1 MNKTP
6 SATRPLAV
14 ITGASNGIGYQ
25 LALQLAQHGY
35 DLVAT
40 GRSDKIFQAAEDFRR
55 HGVDV
60 VPVQADLSNYE
71 EVERFWKESTA
82 LGRPI
87 AVAVINAGI
96 GIGGAPFWDTDLDE
110 EMNLIEVNVTS
121 VVHIAKRV
129 VTHMQAN
136 QSGRILFT
144 SSISATQPTPYETV
158 YGPSR
163 AFVFSFAE
171 SLREELKTEGVSVTA
186 LLPGATDSDFH
197 ARAGMGNTDIGRMKK
212 NDRVLV
218 AKQGFEAM
226 MKGRDHVVGGDWAT
240 KRAGFFNRFLTETYK
255 AARQGKAA
263 KP

>member
-1 MNKTP
+1 MTTS
-6 SATRPLAV
+6 SARPLAI

-25 LALQLAQHGY
+25 LALQLAQNGH

-40 GRSDKIFQAAEDFRR
+40 GRSEKIFQAAEDFKRY
-55 HGVDV
+55 GAEVTA
-60 VPVQADLSNYE
+60 VQADLSQPE
-71 EVERFWKESTA
+71 EVERFWKEATA

-96 GIGGAPFWDTDLDE
+96 GVGGAAFWNTDLDE
-110 EMNLIEVNVTS
+110 ELKLIDVNVTS
-121 VVHIAKRV
+121 VVHLAKRV

-218 AKQGFEAM
+218 AKQGYEAM

-255 AARQGKAA
+255 AARQGRAA

>member
-1 MNKTP
+1 MSTKIP
-6 SATRPLAV
+6 STRPLAI

-25 LALQLAQHGY
+25 LGLQLAQHGH

-40 GRSDKIFQAAEDFRR
+40 GRSGKIFEAAEDFKRY
-55 HGVDV
+55 GVDV
-60 VPVQADLSNYE
+60 VPVQADLSQYE
-71 EVERFWKESTA
+71 EVERFWKESSA

-96 GIGGAPFWDTDLDE
+96 GIGGAPFWGTELDE
-110 EMNLIEVNVTS
+110 ELKLIDVNVTS
-121 VVHIAKRV
+121 VVHLAKRI

-136 QSGRILFT
+136 HSGRILFT

-171 SLREELKTEGVSVTA
+171 SLREELRTEGVSVTA

-197 ARAGMGNTDIGRMKK
+197 ARAGMGNTNIGRMKK

-218 AKQGFEAM
+218 ARQGYEAM
-226 MKGRDHVVGGDWAT
+226 MKGKDHVVGGDWAT

-255 AARQGKAA
+255 AARQGRAA

>member
-1 MNKTP
+1 MSTTHP
-6 SATRPLAV
+6 SARPLAI

-25 LALQLAQHGY
+25 LALQLAQHGH

-40 GRSDKIFQAAEDFRR
+40 GRSARIFDAAEDFQR

-60 VPVQADLSNYE
+60 TPVQADLSQYE
-71 EVERFWKESTA
+71 EVERFWKEATA
-82 LGRPI
+82 GGRPV
-87 AVAVINAGI
+87 AVAVINAGV
-96 GIGGAPFWDTDLDE
+96 GIGGAPFWGTDLDE
-110 EMNLIEVNVTS
+110 ELKLIDVNVTS
-121 VVHIAKRV
+121 VVHLAKRV

-136 QSGRILFT
+136 HSGRILFT

-171 SLREELKTEGVSVTA
+171 SLREELRIEGVSVTA

-197 ARAGMGNTDIGRMKK
+197 ARAGMGNTNIGRMKK

-218 AKQGFEAM
+218 ARQGYEAM
-226 MKGRDHVVGGDWAT
+226 MKGKDHVVGGDWAT
-240 KRAGFFNRFLTETYK
+240 KRAGFLNRFLTETYK
-255 AARQGKAA
+255 AARQGRAA

>member
-1 MNKTP
+1 MPPT
-6 SATRPLAV
+6 SARPLAV

-25 LALQLAQHGY
+25 LALLLAKNGH

-40 GRSDKIFQAAEDFRR
+40 GRSEKIYQAADDFRR
-55 HGVDV
+55 HGVEV
-60 VPVQADLSNYE
+60 TPIQADLSKYE

-82 LGRPI
+82 LDRPVAI
-87 AVAVINAGI
+87 AIINAGI
-96 GIGGAPFWDTDLDE
+96 GVGGAPFWGTDLE
-110 EMNLIEVNVTS
+110 EELKLIDVNVTS
-121 VVHIAKRV
+121 VVHLAKRV

-197 ARAGMGNTDIGRMKK
+197 ARAGMGNPDIGRIKT

-218 AKQGFEAM
+218 AKQGYEAM

-240 KRAGFFNRFLTETYK
+240 KRAGFLNRFLTETYK

>member
-1 MNKTP
+1 MNTTA
-6 SATRPLAV
+6 STNPLAI

-25 LALQLAQHGY
+25 LALQLAQHGH

-40 GRSDKIFQAAEDFRR
+40 GRSDRIFQAAEDFRKY
-55 HGVDV
+55 GVEV
-60 VPVQADLSNYE
+60 TPVQADLSRFE
-71 EVERFWKESTA
+71 EVERFWKESAA

-96 GIGGAPFWDTDLDE
+96 GIGGAPFWGTDLE
-110 EMNLIEVNVTS
+110 EELKLIDVNVTS
-121 VVHIAKRV
+121 VVHLAKRV

-136 QSGRILFT
+136 RSGRILFT

-171 SLREELKTEGVSVTA
+171 SLREELKSEGVSVTA

-212 NDRVLV
+212 NDRVMV
-218 AKQGFEAM
+218 AKQGYEAM
-226 MKGRDHVVGGDWAT
+226 MKGKDQVVGGDWAT
-240 KRAGFFNRFLTETYK
+240 KRAGFLNRFLTETYK
-255 AARQGKAA
+255 AARQGRAA
-263 KP
+263 RP